1 MLLKVL
7 RSKIHRATVTD
18 ASLDYVGSITLD
30 RDLIDAA
37 GLVPGECV
45 LVANL
50 SNGER
55 FETYAMEGKPGSGT
69 VCINGAAARLVNV
82 GDKVIIMAFAYAE
95 RGEAGAL
102 RPAIVHVDDKNR
114 PVR

>member
-1 MLLKVL
+1 
-7 RSKIHRATVTD
+7 VTD
-18 ASLDYVGSITLD
+18 ASLDYVGSIALD

-55 FETYAMEGKPGSGT
+55 FETYVMEGKPGSGT
-69 VCINGAAARLVNV
+69 VCINGAAARLVHV
-82 GDKVIIMAFAYAE
+82 GDMVIIMAFAYAE
-95 RGEAGAL
+95 REEAGAL
-102 RPAIVHVDDKNR
+102 RPALVHVDDKNR

>member
-1 MLLKVL
+1 M
-7 RSKIHRATVTD
+7 TD

-55 FETYAMEGKPGSGT
+55 FETYVMEGKPGSGT
-69 VCINGAAARLVNV
+69 VCINGAAARLVHV
-82 GDKVIIMAFAYAE
+82 GDMVIIMAFAYAGPE
-95 RGEAGAL
+95 EARAL
-102 RPAIVHVDDKNR
+102 RPALVHVDDKNR